1 MRWKPN
7 PWYEGDLTL
16 PTLMHVG
23 RSGRWR
29 GNMEE
34 CEGKIRGG
42 WCWLRGKTMVRP
54 SQHTMYRM
62 ELSGEEIKHD
72 RYEDSSS
79 VLTVPPLCLQRY
91 TVDIMQEA
99 NVVPRYTR
107 AAIGAGHLL
116 VTSYDTHGKRWVHST
131 RCLYGWMIFKGF
143 TISLVKKI
151 IFYHFPIDLA
161 RKGILSNEH

>member
-1 MRWKPN
+1 
-7 PWYEGDLTL
+7 
-16 PTLMHVG
+16 
-23 RSGRWR
+23 
-29 GNMEE
+29 
-34 CEGKIRGG
+34 
-42 WCWLRGKTMVRP
+42 MVRP

-72 RYEDSSS
+72 RYENSSS

-116 VTSYDTHGKRWVHST
+116 VTSYDTNGKQWAHST
-131 RCLYGWMIFKGF
+131 
-143 TISLVKKI
+143 
-151 IFYHFPIDLA
+151 P
-161 RKGILSNEH
+161 